1 MLKSR
6 FFQSMAPMMCFGSC
20 FPSLCMADASFE
32 RVVREMGTIG
42 FAADVCHYK
51 LTDGYSKIR
60 QLGETGQ
67 AAEQFRGFYADG
79 RRQGE
84 TIAAASG
91 RDEFCSLMCITH
103 GPDSINAN
111 VGRQSYVA
119 CP

>member
-1 MLKSR
+1 MPNFRFLKTTALL
-6 FFQSMAPMMCFGSC
+6 FYFASC
-20 FPSLCMADASFE
+20 FPPPSLADASFE

-42 FAADVCHYK
+42 FAADVCRYQ

-67 AAEQFRGFYADG
+67 AAEQFQRFYVDG

-91 RDEFCSLMCITH
+91 RDVFCSLMCTTH

-119 CP
+119 CR